1 MSNRNEM
8 AKTSGARAFSASARE
23 RFGRAAADAPKRRWR
38 EGVQVSV
45 RLAALLVPLS
55 AGLAAGQ
62 QPPSGQ
68 RPAAQQ
74 PARDTPAQPQEAVQ
88 TPTGR
93 ITGRVIAA
101 DNGRPVKRARV
112 FVTAAE
118 VPGGRGM
125 LTDDSGVFDLTE
137 LPAGRYTLTV
147 SKSGFVSLSYGQ
159 RRPLQAGTPL
169 QLADGQ
175 QLKGIEFQLPRG
187 SVIGGRVLDEDGEAM
202 PGVMVRVMRY
212 QYQQGERR
220 LTPAGTG
227 QTDDKGQYRVWGLMP
242 GDYYVNA
249 TARGGPMGGGPFGGF
264 AGPGGPG
271 GPGGFGGRGGRGGGQ
286 APAPN
291 DQEQINYAPTYFPGV
306 PSVDEAKAVTV
317 GLSQEVLD
325 INFNMQLVRVAR
337 LAGHVTNPDGSPVT
351 NGNVNLTP
359 DAAGGGR
366 GGQFGMNYGGRI
378 NWDGAFG
385 IANVPP
391 GRYTL
396 RARGNDSDPP
406 EFASIPVTVNGEDMT
421 DLSVILNTGGTISG
435 TVTFTGTAGA
445 TPDLSQFRVTAPSA
459 DQSDLGPQPN
469 ARLGKDG
476 TFVLNGLAAGAH
488 FIRSAGA
495 ARGFILKSVSINGHA
510 ITDEPL
516 QLRSGETIANV
527 TVVFTDQQNEIN
539 GTLTNEQGAAIP
551 DYTVLAFSTDSSLWR
566 PQSRQIMTARPDQT
580 GKYRIRGLPAGQYY
594 LAAVD
599 PAEQGEW
606 FNPVYL
612 DEHRTG
618 AARVTLADGDIKTQD
633 FRVAQR

>member
-1 MSNRNEM
+1 M
-8 AKTSGARAFSASARE
+8 ARALFVWVLALPLVAT
-23 RFGRAAADAPKRRWR
+23 
-38 EGVQVSV
+38 
-45 RLAALLVPLS
+45 LAA
-55 AGLAAGQ
+55 
-62 QPPSGQ
+62 QPPPGQASGQ
-68 RPAAQQ
+68 RPTSQQ
-74 PARDTPAQPQEAVQ
+74 PTRDTPAQPQGAVQ

-93 ITGRVIAA
+93 ITGRVVAA
-101 DNGRPVKRARV
+101 DNGRPVRRARV

-118 VPGGRGM
+118 LPSGRGM

-137 LPAGRYTLTV
+137 LPAGRYSLTV

-175 QLKGIEFQLPRG
+175 QLRGIEFQLPRG

-202 PGVMVRVMRY
+202 PGVSVRVMRY

-220 LTPAGTG
+220 LTPAGAG

-249 TARGGPMGGGPFGGF
+249 TARGGPMGGGLFGGF
-264 AGPGGPG
+264 TGAGGPG
-271 GPGGFGGRGGRGGGQ
+271 PGFGGRGGRGGG
-286 APAPN
+286 PAGAQPN
-291 DQEQINYAPTYFPGV
+291 DQEQTNYAPTYFPGV
-306 PSVDEAKAVTV
+306 PTVEEAKAVTV

-337 LAGHVTNPDGSPVT
+337 LSGHVTNPDASPVT
-351 NGNVNLTP
+351 NGNVSLTP
-359 DAAGGGR
+359 DSAGGGR
-366 GGQFGMNYGGRI
+366 GQFGTNYGGRI
-378 NWDGAFG
+378 QWDGAFT
-385 IANVPP
+385 IADVPP

-406 EFASIPVTVNGEDMT
+406 EFASIPVTVNGEDMS
-421 DLSVILNTGGTISG
+421 DISVILNPGGTISG
-435 TVTFTGTAGA
+435 TVSFTGTVGA

-469 ARLGKDG
+469 ARVGKDG
-476 TFVLNGLAAGAH
+476 TFVLNGVPAGTH
-488 FIRSAGA
+488 VIRSAGA
-495 ARGFILKSVSINGHA
+495 SRGFILKSVSTNGRV

-516 QLRSGETIANV
+516 QLRSGETIGNV
-527 TVVFTDQQNEIN
+527 AVVFTDQQNEIN
-539 GTLTNEQGAAIP
+539 GTLTNEQGTAVP
-551 DYTVLAFSTDSSLWR
+551 DFTVLAFSVDSSLWR

-612 DEHRTG
+612 DEHRVG
-618 AARVTLADGDIKTQD
+618 AARVTLADGDVRTQD